1 MTAAIPN
8 PPAAGYVRRYVRRDR
23 QHPADHDSAIL
34 HADGSWTLAWYIGD
48 RTAAHPA
55 QPLADRYGLSLQW
68 GAGSICPLFAPDGKL
83 RPGWVETPDAKEE
96 QEAAGAEPPKA
107 AETTETKETTE
118 TRETTETSEPRTTT
132 ETETY
137 SAQALRRDRQPRP
150 SSKTRS
156 REPDYAAA
164 PATQREDAP
173 TVWDLPICCPCR
185 ETESP
190 SGSKRFG
197 DRHGLL
203 TAGAMLAVAGI
214 GVAVLFHTGMLLP
227 AVVAGAA
234 VGALVS

>member
-8 PPAAGYVRRYVRRDR
+8 PPAVGYVRRYVRRDR

-83 RPGWVETPDAKEE
+83 RPGWVETPDATEE
-96 QEAAGAEPPKA
+96 QEA
-107 AETTETKETTE
+107 AETTETKEA
-118 TRETTETSEPRTTT
+118 TETSEPRTTT

-150 SSKTRS
+150 RSKTRS
-156 REPDYAAA
+156 REPEHAAA

-214 GVAVLFHTGMLLP
+214 GVAVLFHTGLLLP